1 MTLEQFIN
9 SLSASDIEA
18 IAFALS
24 VLPSLGLEDNAVQA
38 AVNRQCC
45 VSASSKVTR
54 GDANLSANEFCVL
67 YSAVQAVQIIN
78 SGGLSAVSSDIKKQC
93 NRYLFTVNKL
103 SAALSSL
110 T

>member
-24 VLPSLGLEDNAVQA
+24 VLPSLGMEDSTVQA

-45 VSASSKVTR
+45 IAASSKITR
-54 GDANLSANEFCVL
+54 GDANLSANEFRVL
-67 YSAVQAVQIIN
+67 YSAVQAVQLIN
-78 SGGLSAVSSDIKKQC
+78 SGGLSVVSSNIKKQC
-93 NRYLFTVNKL
+93 NRYLFTINKL
-103 SAALSSL
+103 SAALSGL
-110 T
+110 A

>member
-24 VLPSLGLEDNAVQA
+24 VLPSLGMEDNAVQA

-45 VSASSKVTR
+45 VAASSKVTR
-54 GDANLSANEFCVL
+54 GDANLSANEFRVL

-78 SGGLSAVSSDIKKQC
+78 SGGLSAVSADIKKQC

>member
-1 MTLEQFIN
+1 MTLDQFIN

-24 VLPSLGLEDNAVQA
+24 VLPSLDMEDNAVQA

-45 VSASSKVTR
+45 ITASSKVAR
-54 GDANLSANEFCVL
+54 GDANLSANEFRVL

>member
-24 VLPSLGLEDNAVQA
+24 PSLGLEDNAVQA

-54 GDANLSANEFCVL
+54 GDANLSANEFRVL